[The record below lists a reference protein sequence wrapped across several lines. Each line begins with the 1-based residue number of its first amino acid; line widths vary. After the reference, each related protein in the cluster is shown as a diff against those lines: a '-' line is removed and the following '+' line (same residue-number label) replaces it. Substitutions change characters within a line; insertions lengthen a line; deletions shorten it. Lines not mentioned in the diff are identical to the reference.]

1 MNTSEKN
8 KIIGGAV
15 QTVLKKA
22 LASSFSSK
30 HGRTFFKN
38 AAIHFKSASQRRA
51 AFEQK
56 GLHVPPFLIA
66 SITSECNLRCSGC
79 YARVG
84 GNCGSRPDS
93 VIDSDAADSGELSNS
108 APVGEMSPLQWEN
121 VFSQASDLGVSFIIL
136 AGGEPLMRPEILVKA
151 SEFPSIIFP
160 IFTNGTLFDSERID
174 FFDRCRNLIPV
185 LSLEGDK
192 SMTDSRRSDGIF
204 DQIQKTFQDLNSKN
218 ILFGAS
224 VTVTTENMDY
234 VTDSKFVSSL
244 KQSGCTALFYV
255 EYVPVDGNLSLA
267 PDESDFNKIG
277 RRVSDLRDEFGGMI
291 IVSFPGDEQ
300 YLGGCLAAGTGFF
313 HINAIGGAE
322 PCPFSPYSDIS
333 LKTHS
338 LEEAIQSPLFKKI
351 TAEGLL
357 NEKHIG
363 GCTLFAEKE
372 TVESFTSELKM
383 LK

>member
-30 HGRTFFKN
+30 RGRIFFKN
-38 AAIHFKSASQRRA
+38 AATYFKSASQRRA
-51 AFEQK
+51 EFEQK

-79 YARVG
+79 YARAG
-84 GNCGSRPDS
+84 GNCESRSDS
-93 VIDSDAADSGELSNS
+93 VTGPSADSDKLFKSV
-108 APVGEMSPLQWEN
+108 PIGEMSPLQWKN
-121 VFSQASDLGVSFIIL
+121 VFLQASDLGVSFIIL
-136 AGGEPLMRPEILVKA
+136 VGGEPLMRPEILIKA
-151 SEFPSIIFP
+151 SEIPSIIFP
-160 IFTNGTLFDSERID
+160 VFTNGTLFDSERIE
-174 FFDRCRNLIPV
+174 FFDRFRNLIPV

-192 SMTDSRRSDGIF
+192 SMTDSRRSDGVF
-204 DQIQKTFQDLNSKN
+204 DQIQKTFRELNSKN
-218 ILFGAS
+218 ILFGVS

-234 VTDSKFVSSL
+234 VTDSNFVSSL

-267 PDESDFNKIG
+267 PNDADFNKIG
-277 RRVSDLRDEFGGMI
+277 RRVSNLRDEFGGMI

-300 YLGGCLAAGTGFF
+300 YLGGCLAAGIGFF
-313 HINAIGGAE
+313 HINAVGGAE

-372 TVESFTSELKM
+372 TVELFTSELKI